1 MQSGDPH
8 RVDRN
13 AFQIGSTEVRRG
25 RVGKVR
31 YTTLKSAVILAASV
45 TIFGILLFSYLLQV
59 SMPILKWG
67 L

>member
-1 MQSGDPH
+1 
-8 RVDRN
+8 
-13 AFQIGSTEVRRG
+13 
-25 RVGKVR
+25 
-31 YTTLKSAVILAASV
+31 V